1 MMTYEQVVA
10 AQKAALDTVYGLTAK
25 AFGAGEK
32 LVELNIA
39 TAKASMGDAV
49 AHAHALMGAKDPQE
63 LLALQAA
70 QLQPSAEKAQAY
82 SRHMAEIVQSTASDF
97 TKTAEAQAADAQKA
111 FTSFVD
117 SVGKNA
123 PAGSE
128 AAVAFMKNAVAA
140 AQNASDSVQKAMK
153 QASAQAE
160 TTYGQFAQQFAA
172 QTAAASATMTKAAPK
187 KR

>member
-1 MMTYEQVVA
+1 MLTYEQIVA
-10 AQKAALDTVYGLTAK
+10 AQKAALDTAYGLTTK

-63 LLALQAA
+63 FMAVQAA
-70 QLQPSAEKAQAY
+70 QMQPTAEKAQAY
-82 SRHMAEIVQSTASDF
+82 SRHLAEIVQTTTSEF
-97 TKTAEAQAADAQKA
+97 TKTAELQAADVQKA
-111 FTSFVD
+111 FTGFVD

-153 QASAQAE
+153 QAAAQAE
-160 TTYGQFAQQFAA
+160 STYGQFAQQFAS
-172 QTAAASATMTKAAPK
+172 QTAAATATMTKATAK